1 MAVYM
6 GRYVPVKTG
15 CVLPARQCVSVSPQ
29 GLADWTHSLLAAN
42 LQALLFDLLA

>member
-1 MAVYM
+1 MPVYM
-6 GRYVPVKTG
+6 GQHFSVKAG
-15 CVLPARQCVSVSPQ
+15 CMPPARQCVSVSPQ